1 VHLKAHDHHGVVQ
14 GVLENMSKEEQ
25 QTKRESAT
33 GSLAK
38 FLPGGEF
45 GPMTNRQEYEQRV
58 NALPPEQRKFA
69 EESTRF
75 ADIWQYFSEHRM
87 QLPKGVVNQVSGLA
101 QLTTVEQTSV
111 LRRVNREL
119 MEYLNDVGEDSGV
132 RQ

>member
-1 VHLKAHDHHGVVQ
+1 VTVTVPVQ

-25 QTKRESAT
+25 QTTRKSAP

-45 GPMTNRQEYEQRV
+45 GPITDRQEYQQRV
-58 NALPPEQRKFA
+58 NALPPKQREFA

-75 ADIWQYFSEHRM
+75 ADIWQYFSEHRL
-87 QLPKGVVNQVSGLA
+87 QLPKDIVNRVSGLA
-101 QLTTVEQTSV
+101 LLTTVEQTTV
-111 LRRVNREL
+111 LRSVNHEL

>member
-1 VHLKAHDHHGVVQ
+1 
-14 GVLENMSKEEQ
+14 MSKEEP
-25 QTKRESAT
+25 QTKQESAT

-45 GPMTNRQEYEQRV
+45 GPMTNRQEHEQRV
-58 NALPPEQRKFA
+58 NALSPDQREFA

-87 QLPKGVVNQVSGLA
+87 QLPKGVVNEVSGLA

-111 LRRVNREL
+111 LRRINQEL
-119 MEYLNDVGEDSGV
+119 MEYLNDVGQDSGV
-132 RQ
+132 RL

>member
-1 VHLKAHDHHGVVQ
+1 
-14 GVLENMSKEEQ
+14 MPKEDQ
-25 QTKRESAT
+25 QTKQESAT
-33 GSLAK
+33 GNLAR

-45 GPMTNRQEYEQRV
+45 GPMTNRQENEQRV
-58 NALPPEQRKFA
+58 KALPPEQRKFA

-75 ADIWQYFSEHRM
+75 ADIWQYFSEHRV
-87 QLPKGVVNQVSGLA
+87 QLPKDVVDQIGGLA

-111 LRRVNREL
+111 LRRVNQEL

>member
-1 VHLKAHDHHGVVQ
+1 
-14 GVLENMSKEEQ
+14 MPKEEQ
-25 QTKRESAT
+25 QTKQESAT
-33 GSLAK
+33 ANLAE

-45 GPMTNRQEYEQRV
+45 GPMTNRQEYEQRM
-58 NALPPEQRKFA
+58 NALPPEQREFA

-87 QLPKGVVNQVSGLA
+87 QLPKEIVNRVSGLA
-101 QLTTVEQTSV
+101 LLTTVEQTTV
-111 LRRVNREL
+111 LRSVNQEL

>member
-1 VHLKAHDHHGVVQ
+1 MTVTVSRGIKI
-14 GVLENMSKEEQ
+14 MSKEEERDKSQ
-25 QTKRESAT
+25 DSGAESQD
-33 GSLAK
+33 K

-45 GPMTNRQEYEQRV
+45 GPIRDRGKYEQRLY
-58 NALPPEQRKFA
+58 ALPVEQRQFA

-87 QLPKGVVNQVSGLA
+87 QLPRDIVDQIRGLPK
-101 QLTTVEQTSV
+101 LTATEQTTV
-111 LRRVNREL
+111 LRRVNQEL

>member
-1 VHLKAHDHHGVVQ
+1 
-14 GVLENMSKEEQ
+14 MSKEEE
-25 QTKRESAT
+25 QTKRESSA
-33 GSLAK
+33 GNLAK

-45 GPMTNRQEYEQRV
+45 GPMTNREEYEQKV
-58 NALPPEQRKFA
+58 NALPPEQREFA
-69 EESTRF
+69 VESTRF

-101 QLTTVEQTSV
+101 QLTTVEQTTV
-111 LRRVNREL
+111 LRTINQEL

>member
-1 VHLKAHDHHGVVQ
+1 MTATVPAQ

-25 QTKRESAT
+25 QPKRESAP

-58 NALPPEQRKFA
+58 NALPPEQREFA

-101 QLTTVEQTSV
+101 QLTTVEQTTV
-111 LRRVNREL
+111 LRTINQEL

>member
-1 VHLKAHDHHGVVQ
+1 
-14 GVLENMSKEEQ
+14 MSKDEQ
-25 QTKRESAT
+25 QALRESAT

-45 GPMTNRQEYEQRV
+45 GPITNRQEYEKKV
-58 NALPPEQRKFA
+58 NALPPEQREFA

-87 QLPKGVVNQVSGLA
+87 QLPKDVVNQIGGLA
-101 QLTTVEQTSV
+101 QLTTVEQTFA
-111 LRRVNREL
+111 LRRVNQEL

>member
-1 VHLKAHDHHGVVQ
+1 
-14 GVLENMSKEEQ
+14 MSKEEQ
-25 QTKRESAT
+25 QRKRESAT

-58 NALPPEQRKFA
+58 KALPPRQREFA

-101 QLTTVEQTSV
+101 QLTTSEQASV
-111 LRRVNREL
+111 LRRVNQEL

>member
-1 VHLKAHDHHGVVQ
+1 MTVTVPVQ
-14 GVLENMSKEEQ
+14 GGLENMSKEEQ

-58 NALPPEQRKFA
+58 NALPPEQREFA

-75 ADIWQYFSEHRM
+75 ADIWQYFSERTM

-101 QLTTVEQTSV
+101 QLTTVEQTTV
-111 LRRVNREL
+111 LRRINQEL

>member
-1 VHLKAHDHHGVVQ
+1 
-14 GVLENMSKEEQ
+14 MSKEEK
-25 QTKRESAT
+25 QTKRKSAT
-33 GSLAK
+33 RSLAK

-58 NALPPEQRKFA
+58 KALPPEQREFA

-87 QLPKGVVNQVSGLA
+87 QLPKNVVDQVGSLA
-101 QLTTVEQTSV
+101 QLTPVEQTSV
-111 LRRVNREL
+111 FRRLNQEL
-119 MEYLNDVGEDSGV
+119 MGYLNDVGEDSGV

>member
-1 VHLKAHDHHGVVQ
+1 
-14 GVLENMSKEEQ
+14 MSKEEQ
-25 QTKRESAT
+25 QTKLESVT
-33 GSLAK
+33 RNLAK

-45 GPMTNRQEYEQRV
+45 GPMANRQEYEQRV
-58 NALPPEQRKFA
+58 DALPPEQREFA

-87 QLPKGVVNQVSGLA
+87 QLPKDVVNQVGGLA
-101 QLTTVEQTSV
+101 QLTTAEQTSV
-111 LRRVNREL
+111 LRRVNQEL

>member
-1 VHLKAHDHHGVVQ
+1 MTVTVPVQ

-58 NALPPEQRKFA
+58 SALPPEQREFA

-101 QLTTVEQTSV
+101 QLTTVEQTTV
-111 LRRVNREL
+111 LRRVNQEL

>member
-1 VHLKAHDHHGVVQ
+1 LTVTVPVQ
-14 GVLENMSKEEQ
+14 EVLDNMTKEEH
-25 QTKRESAT
+25 QTKQESAT

-58 NALPPEQRKFA
+58 NALPPEQREFA

-87 QLPKGVVNQVSGLA
+87 QLPKGVINQVSGLA
-101 QLTTVEQTSV
+101 QLTTVEQTTV
-111 LRRVNREL
+111 LRSVNQEL

>member
-1 VHLKAHDHHGVVQ
+1 MTATMSVQ
-14 GVLENMSKEEQ
+14 GVLENMSKEKH

-33 GSLAK
+33 GNLAK

-58 NALPPEQRKFA
+58 NALPPEQREFA

-101 QLTTVEQTSV
+101 QLTTVEQTTA
-111 LRRVNREL
+111 LRSVNREL